1 MYYMNDTLIYG
12 LATLFTGVLGI
23 SIRYCFKSKCK
34 TVNCLWGLVS
44 IERDTEAE
52 NRELEIEMQNGVH
65 EPEDNKI

>member
-1 MYYMNDTLIYG
+1 MNDTLIYG

-34 TVNCLWGLVS
+34 NFNFFWGLVS

-52 NRELEIEMQNGVH
+52 NRELEIEMQSGSH
-65 EPEDNKI
+65 EAEDNKI